1 MPFVG
6 VGGYRAA
13 PELTGVVQLAGQ
25 AQRVHAQ
32 RPDRGQSKPALFRAA
47 WQAYPNIDY
56 RASQKVIGVDTSTR
70 EVRTEFDRVRYDVL
84 NLIPPQRAGAIAVQA
99 DLVGGDKRW
108 CEVNHVTYESVKQ
121 PGIHV
126 IGDATIGLPVPKSG
140 NVAMPI
146 IAGLDAGYLK
156 KQIEADAAGK
166 RLSAEMEPY
175 AKQVLDL
182 GVDDVAAYFAA
193 RRREPTPV
201 TSPADAIARG
211 SSAAAQCASCHGPRG
226 QGDAARGIPGLA
238 GQAPGYLREQLLLFK
253 AERRSPGDPAVGAV
267 KAMLKTIPDD
277 TFADLAAYYS
287 SLR

>member
-1 MPFVG
+1 MSAATLLAAGLLLGVLGATAAEAAGPLDERGAVKSVTCSACHG
-6 VGGYRAA
+6 VGGNSRSA
-13 PELTGVVQLAGQ
+13 
-25 AQRVHAQ
+25 
-32 RPDRGQSKPALFRAA
+32 
-47 WQAYPNIDY
+47 
-56 RASQKVIGVDTSTR
+56 
-70 EVRTEFDRVRYDVL
+70 
-84 NLIPPQRAGAIAVQA
+84 
-99 DLVGGDKRW
+99 
-108 CEVNHVTYESVKQ
+108 
-121 PGIHV
+121 
-126 IGDATIGLPVPKSG
+126 
-140 NVAMPI
+140 AMPI
-146 IAGLDAGYLK
+146 IAGLDAAYFK
-156 KQIEADAAGK
+156 RQIEAYAGGK

-182 GVDDVAAYFAA
+182 GVDDVAAYFAS

-226 QGDAARGIPGLA
+226 QGDAAQGIPGLA
-238 GQAPGYLREQLLLFK
+238 GQAPGYLREQMLLFK